1 MSNRE
6 VLLALGVTGLVNLA
20 MIALAAGAF
29 RDGAHDN
36 IAEIE
41 TVYRTLAPLLGLGA
55 ASLFMLVLLA
65 SGFSS
70 SVVGVMAGQVIMQ
83 GFVSFRIPLWLRR
96 LVVMAPSFAV
106 VAAGMDV
113 THALVLSQVILSLVL
128 PMPMVALVG
137 FTVRGDV
144 LGEFANTR
152 LTNAL
157 AVAATGFVCL
167 LNGIL
172 LLAIAGLAIPTV

>member
-41 TVYRTLAPLLGLGA
+41 KVYRTLAPLLGLGA

-70 SVVGVMAGQVIMQ
+70 SVAGVMAGQVIMQ